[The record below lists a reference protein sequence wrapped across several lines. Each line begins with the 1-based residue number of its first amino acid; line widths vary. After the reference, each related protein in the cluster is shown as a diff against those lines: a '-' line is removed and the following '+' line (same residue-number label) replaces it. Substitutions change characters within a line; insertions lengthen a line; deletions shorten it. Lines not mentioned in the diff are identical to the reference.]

1 MKLEHSS
8 ENMVAVSTID
18 RNNTEK
24 KIAVNANVSSSVLQ
38 RLMREVKND
47 SVNNIS
53 AYNRTHNRHNRGR

>member
-24 KIAVNANVSSSVLQ
+24 NSSKCECFQFGFAEIDAGS
-38 RLMREVKND
+38 KK
-47 SVNNIS
+47 
-53 AYNRTHNRHNRGR
+53 